1 MRRFLNLFAVFVLAG
16 ALLTACG
23 RKGPL
28 DKPDDDDRDRQQNLV
43 R

>member
-1 MRRFLNLFAVFVLAG
+1 MRRFLNLIVVLVLAG
-16 ALLTACG
+16 ALSTACG

-28 DKPDDDDRDRQQNLV
+28 EKPDDDDQDRQQNLV